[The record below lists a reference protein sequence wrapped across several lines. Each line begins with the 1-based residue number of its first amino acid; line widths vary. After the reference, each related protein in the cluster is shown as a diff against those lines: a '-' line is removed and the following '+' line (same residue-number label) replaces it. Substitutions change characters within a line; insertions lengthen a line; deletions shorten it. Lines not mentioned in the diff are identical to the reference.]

1 MEVRYDDGVRRSPGP
16 EERRRDPERSKQ
28 LLLDAAVAEFGA
40 HGFKGARVSEIAA
53 RAGVNKQLISYYFGG
68 KEGLYR
74 AVADRWRA
82 DEPALT
88 AEAETLGEV
97 VGAYASAAITRP
109 DLLRLLVREA
119 VDRETTDHQGQAER
133 FRAVLDDFKKRQ
145 AAGELPIDL
154 DPRYAALALFG
165 LAAAPVVFPQIAG
178 ALGLDADDQD
188 FADQYAAEASKLVS
202 HLRAADE
209 DGPEA

>member
-1 MEVRYDDGVRRSPGP
+1 VRRSPDP

-40 HGFKGARVSEIAA
+40 HGFDGARVSEIAA

-82 DEPALT
+82 GEPT
-88 AEAETLGEV
+88 ISAEAESLGEV
-97 VGAYASAAITRP
+97 VAAYARTSIAQP

-119 VDRETTDHQGQAER
+119 VDRNTAALDPEGQRAR
-133 FRAVLDDFKKRQ
+133 FRSMLDDFRRRQ
-145 AAGELPIDL
+145 ADGELAADL
-154 DPRYAALALFG
+154 NAAYTGLALFG
-165 LAAAPVVFPQIAG
+165 LAAAPVVFPQIAR
-178 ALGLDADDQD
+178 ALGLDPDSEE
-188 FADQYAAEASKLVS
+188 FATRYAEETARLIEYLK
-202 HLRAADE
+202 
-209 DGPEA
+209 G

>member
-1 MEVRYDDGVRRSPGP
+1 MRRSPDP

-40 HGFKGARVSEIAA
+40 HGFDGARVSEIAA

-82 DEPALT
+82 GEPT
-88 AEAETLGEV
+88 ISAEAESLGEV
-97 VGAYASAAITRP
+97 VAAYARTSIAQP

-119 VDRETTDHQGQAER
+119 VDRNTAALDPEGQRAR
-133 FRAVLDDFKKRQ
+133 FRSMLDDFRRRQ
-145 AAGELPIDL
+145 ADGELAADL
-154 DPRYAALALFG
+154 NAAYTGLALFG
-165 LAAAPVVFPQIAG
+165 LAAAPVVFPQIAR
-178 ALGLDADDQD
+178 ALGLDPDSEE
-188 FADQYAAEASKLVS
+188 FATRYAEETARLIEYLK
-202 HLRAADE
+202 
-209 DGPEA
+209 G